1 MTRTYLGGSHLA
13 VLPLPDPP
21 NLLMCLL
28 PLLHSFR
35 FAFSYL
41 RSTNNVARRSQGE
54 SEGARKNQ
62 NEPERAR
69 TSQEESGRARRS
81 QEEPGRAGRS
91 QEEPQGAMR
100 SKEKPGG
107 ARKNQGGQQKP
118 GGAREG
124 QRIRTLDD
132 RQRGSVGA
140 NVAMGPLLVI

>member
-13 VLPLPDPP
+13 VLPLPGPP
-21 NLLMCLL
+21 NLLMCRL

-62 NEPERAR
+62 KEPERAR
-69 TSQEESGRARRS
+69 TSQEESGRAGRS
-81 QEEPGRAGRS
+81 KEEPGGAGRS

-100 SKEKPGG
+100 SKV
-107 ARKNQGGQQKP
+107 
-118 GGAREG
+118 
-124 QRIRTLDD
+124 TDT
-132 RQRGSVGA
+132 
-140 NVAMGPLLVI
+140 